1 MTKNLMAGLAA
12 LSLSLLPL
20 YSLQAQTA
28 PGAGNEPAEPSSE
41 SLEGQSRQAF
51 AEGRA
56 LQAYEANMALH
67 KRFPHDGDYMYN
79 IVRAAALMD
88 RKSEAYEMMLV
99 MQRQGLSYDFNQSED
114 TVNIRRTELYQY
126 INNILVEAGKPVG
139 EGAVAFRLAGRPDDF
154 RAVTWDPSR
163 EKFLVGTAAEGAVL
177 AVGPDGS
184 SEVLI
189 KADSNNGLWSV
200 HGLAVDPDRNR
211 LWVSSAA
218 TERFGDYSP
227 TDQNIGALFEFRLD
241 SLEPVARFMLPI
253 DARPHELGSLAVT
266 DQGHVYAIDRA
277 SPIVYLKAPE
287 SDRLEAF
294 VANWKLGS
302 FSDIA
307 VTPDNSRLFVAEPR
321 MGVFV
326 VDPVGKQAAM
336 LKGPDTLNL
345 SGIEG
350 VEYVNGQLIVVQGG
364 LKPQRLMRLTL
375 DANGSA
381 VETVSPMA
389 VALPEFSRPG
399 IGTLQGQDLYYLAN
413 PGAGAEAAELVV
425 LRTPLDA
432 GQEIVAPDMRLFQE
446 KMNKKSGT

>member
-1 MTKNLMAGLAA
+1 
-12 LSLSLLPL
+12 
-20 YSLQAQTA
+20 
-28 PGAGNEPAEPSSE
+28 
-41 SLEGQSRQAF
+41 
-51 AEGRA
+51 
-56 LQAYEANMALH
+56 
-67 KRFPHDGDYMYN
+67 
-79 IVRAAALMD
+79 
-88 RKSEAYEMMLV
+88 
-99 MQRQGLSYDFNQSED
+99 
-114 TVNIRRTELYQY
+114 
-126 INNILVEAGKPVG
+126 
-139 EGAVAFRLAGRPDDF
+139 
-154 RAVTWDPSR
+154 
-163 EKFLVGTAAEGAVL
+163 
-177 AVGPDGS
+177 
-184 SEVLI
+184 
-189 KADSNNGLWSV
+189 
-200 HGLAVDPDRNR
+200 
-211 LWVSSAA
+211 
-218 TERFGDYSP
+218 
-227 TDQNIGALFEFRLD
+227 
-241 SLEPVARFMLPI
+241 MLPI

-446 KMNKKSGT
+446 KMNKKSGP